1 MDMTTRTEND
11 RPPREHRMMIRE
23 KSRAYGEQWIQKNYD
38 SAGRSVNLWRK
49 QGNVTASSDE
59 LSIRVYDSQ
68 YNGFTSVPF
77 FEVFL
82 LIDTEEKLLAN
93 KNEQVRITKNWY
105 ISSNMYYFIVALILS
120 SQM

>member
-1 MDMTTRTEND
+1 MTENAQYD
-11 RPPREHRMMIRE
+11 RPPREHRMTIRE
-23 KSRAYGEQWIQKNYD
+23 KSRAYGEQWIRKNYD

-49 QGNVTASSDE
+49 QGNAAASSDA

-68 YNGFTSVPF
+68 YNGFTPMPF
-77 FEVFL
+77 FEVL
-82 LIDTEEKLLAN
+82 SLIDTEEKLLAN

-105 ISSNMYYFIVALILS
+105 ISSNMYYFILALLIS